1 MMTATPPAILSE
13 YAEQVT
19 AELRRRLAAER
30 FPAPLSEAIA
40 HSIFAGGKRLRP
52 ALAMACCAACG
63 GKASDALPAAAAVEM
78 VHTYSLIHDDLPSMD
93 DDDFRRGKPTCHKV
107 YGEAI
112 AVLAG
117 DALQNEAFAVLA
129 KAYQPRIAVALIAT
143 LAEACGGAGMVGGQV
158 LDITTDGREATLET
172 LEDMHSRKTGA
183 MIAAACRM
191 GGLIADAEEPVV
203 AALGE
208 FGRRLGLAFQITD
221 DILDETATTGELG
234 KTAGKDAI
242 AGKLTFPAVLGLE
255 KSRTAAEEEIAGAIE
270 AVARL
275 GEAAAPLVELAR
287 FVLARD
293 K

>member
-1 MMTATPPAILSE
+1 MTTATPPAILNE

-19 AELRRRLAAER
+19 AELRRRLAADR
-30 FPAPLSEAIA
+30 FPAPLDEAIG

-52 ALAMACCAACG
+52 ALVIACCVACEG
-63 GKASDALPAAAAVEM
+63 ASEEALPAAAAVEM
-78 VHTYSLIHDDLPSMD
+78 IHTYSLIHDDLPSMD
-93 DDDFRRGKPTCHKV
+93 DDDFRRSKPTCHKI

-112 AVLAG
+112 AILAG

-129 KAYQPRIAVALIAT
+129 EAYRPRIAVALIAS
-143 LAEACGGAGMVGGQV
+143 LAEACGGTGMVGGQV
-158 LDITTDGREATLET
+158 LDITTNGREATLET

-191 GGLIADAEEPVV
+191 GGLIADAEEPIV

-221 DILDETATTGELG
+221 DILDKTATTGELG

-242 AGKLTFPAVLGLE
+242 AGKLTFPAVLGLG
-255 KSRTAAEEEIAGAIE
+255 KSRTAAENEIAAAIE
-270 AVARL
+270 AVAPL
-275 GEAAAPLVELAR
+275 GEAAAPLVELAQ
-287 FVLARD
+287 FVLARN

>member
-1 MMTATPPAILSE
+1 MRGEA
-13 YAEQVT
+13 VT
-19 AELRRRLAAER
+19 GLRK
-30 FPAPLSEAIA
+30 PL
-40 HSIFAGGKRLRP
+40 
-52 ALAMACCAACG
+52 
-63 GKASDALPAAAAVEM
+63 
-78 VHTYSLIHDDLPSMD
+78 Y
-93 DDDFRRGKPTCHKV
+93 FRRGKPTCHKI

-112 AVLAG
+112 AILAG

-129 KAYQPRIAVALIAT
+129 EAYRPRIAVALVAT
-143 LAEACGGAGMVGGQV
+143 LAAACGGAGMVGGQV

-255 KSRTAAEEEIAGAIE
+255 ESRTAAEKEIAAAVE